1 MGYSPNKNINII
13 ELSLSNVMNSDNKD
27 TDVYVRNAQP
37 VLTSSL
43 IIIISVPETM
53 GSARLNT
60 GITPDKN
67 ILTKHSADTIPPK
80 ATL

>member
-1 MGYSPNKNINII
+1 MGYNPNRNINII

-27 TDVYVRNAQP
+27 TDVYVKKAHP

-43 IIIISVPETM
+43 IIIINVPETM
-53 GSARLNT
+53 GNAKLNT
-60 GITPDKN
+60 GITPVKN
-67 ILTKHSADTIPPK
+67 ILTKHNADTIPPK